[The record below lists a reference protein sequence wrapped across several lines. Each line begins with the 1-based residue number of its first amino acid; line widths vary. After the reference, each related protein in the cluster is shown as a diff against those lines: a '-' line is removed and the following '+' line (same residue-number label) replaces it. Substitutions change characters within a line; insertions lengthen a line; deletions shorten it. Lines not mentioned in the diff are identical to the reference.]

1 MVEGDMSGLAITAA
15 ILLLLACGASGSFAL
30 LYRARRIRERE
41 AAYGIATPHLQHIGT
56 ALGLVG
62 GLIVGG
68 LVLYFLQGTSRFSVI
83 EWVGRSSYMLV
94 AGAAAGHLLI
104 LVRTTLQLLKEEEG
118 WVNRGT
124 KRPVQGTL
132 GSRRLAALQR
142 LRRQHKHYVDLK
154 GRDEQL
160 LDELVGVLGTPL
172 LNMRSDLSRIP
183 FYGYLGTVC
192 GILLMA
198 EELGRINEATETFRV
213 LSAMATGLVLAFQTT
228 LVALLTFLPL
238 RKLTDYLIRRLGR
251 VEDAWTLARDEVRG
265 GGGGEGE

>member
-1 MVEGDMSGLAITAA
+1 MVEGDMSGLAIAAA

-41 AAYGIATPHLQHIGT
+41 AAYGIATPHLQYIGT

-118 WVNRGT
+118 WVKRGT

-132 GSRRLAALQR
+132 GSRRLSTLQR
-142 LRRQHKHYVDLK
+142 LRRQHRHYVDLK

-238 RKLTDYLIRRLGR
+238 RKSTDYLIRRLGR
-251 VEDAWTLARDEVRG
+251 IEDAWTLARDDVRG